1 MSCER
6 TLFIAHRSRSGLES
20 QVGFELTSRSA
31 RFVFRQTPGR
41 QSSERINKPMI
52 KHYLLSPGPTPIPNE
67 VALAM
72 SETMIHHRT
81 PQFNK
86 IFDEARQG
94 LQKLFGTKN
103 DVLMLAS
110 SGTGAMEA
118 SVANLFSPGDKVLVI
133 NGGKFGERWLNISN
147 AFGLNPVELKVE
159 WGQPVKVDAVEKQL
173 KAHPDL
179 KGVMIQASET
189 STTVLHPVKEIAK
202 LTKDGPLFLVDG
214 VTAVGVV
221 SIPLDEWGLDVL
233 VTGSQKAM
241 MLPPGLGFIAL
252 SDRAWERTK
261 RATLPR
267 FYFDLNLERKNQQ
280 KGSGAFT
287 PAVSLIF
294 GARASL
300 EMIQREGLDR
310 VYARHARMSRATRAA
325 ATALGLKL
333 LAPDSP
339 SPAATGVYLPNG
351 IDADQVLDYL
361 RDHMNITLAEG
372 QDQLKGK
379 VIRIAHVGYMGAFDV
394 ITAVAALEMVLRKF
408 GVELPFGK
416 GVAAAQ
422 EVLMESLV

>member
-1 MSCER
+1 
-6 TLFIAHRSRSGLES
+6 
-20 QVGFELTSRSA
+20 
-31 RFVFRQTPGR
+31 
-41 QSSERINKPMI
+41 MI

-81 PQFNK
+81 PQFNH
-86 IFDEARQG
+86 IFDQARQG
-94 LQKLFGTKN
+94 LKKLFGTKN
-103 DVLMLAS
+103 DVLILAS

-133 NGGKFGERWLNISN
+133 NGGKFGERWLNIAN
-147 AFGLNPVELKVE
+147 AFGLSPIELEVE
-159 WGQPVKVDAVEKQL
+159 WGQAVKVDTVEKQM

-202 LTKDGPLFLVDG
+202 LTKNGPLFLVDG

-261 RATLPR
+261 QAKLPR

-300 EMIQREGLDR
+300 EMMQREGLDR

-339 SPAATGVYLPNG
+339 SPAATGIYLPDG

>member
-1 MSCER
+1 
-6 TLFIAHRSRSGLES
+6 
-20 QVGFELTSRSA
+20 
-31 RFVFRQTPGR
+31 
-41 QSSERINKPMI
+41 MI

-86 IFDEARQG
+86 IFDEAREG
-94 LQKLFGTKN
+94 LKKLFGTKN

-118 SVANLFSPGDKVLVI
+118 SIANLFSPNDKVLVI

-147 AFGLNPVELKVE
+147 AYGLNPIEMKVP
-159 WGQPVKVDAVEKQL
+159 WGQAAKVADVEKQL
-173 KAHPDL
+173 KADPEIR
-179 KGVMIQASET
+179 GVMIQASET
-189 STTVLHPVKEIAK
+189 STTVLHPVQEIGQI
-202 LTKDGPLFLVDG
+202 TKNGPLFLVDG

-221 SIPLDEWGLDVL
+221 PMPMDEWGLDVL
-233 VTGSQKAM
+233 VTGSQKAL

-252 SDRAWERTK
+252 SNRAWEKTK
-261 RATLPR
+261 QAKLPR

-294 GARASL
+294 GLRASL
-300 EMIQREGLDR
+300 HMIQREGLEN
-310 VYARHARMSRATRAA
+310 VYARHARLCRAARAA

-339 SPAATGVYLPNG
+339 SPAATGIYLPNG
-351 IDADQVLDYL
+351 IDADEVLDYL
-361 RDHMNITLAEG
+361 RDKMNVTLAEG
-372 QDQLKGK
+372 QDQLKGRA
-379 VIRIAHVGYMGAFDV
+379 IRMAHVGYMGAFDV
-394 ITAVAALEMVLRKF
+394 ITGVAALEMALRKF
-408 GVELPFGK
+408 GAEIPFGR

-422 EVLMESLV
+422 EVLMEALA

>member
-1 MSCER
+1 
-6 TLFIAHRSRSGLES
+6 
-20 QVGFELTSRSA
+20 
-31 RFVFRQTPGR
+31 
-41 QSSERINKPMI
+41 MI
-52 KHYLLSPGPTPIPNE
+52 KQYLLSPGPTPIPNE

-72 SETMIHHRT
+72 SATMIHHRT
-81 PQFNK
+81 PQFNQV
-86 IFDEARQG
+86 FDEAREG
-94 LQKLFGTKN
+94 LKKLFGTKN

-118 SVANLFSPGDKVLVI
+118 SVANLFSPGDIVLVI
-133 NGGKFGERWLNISN
+133 NGGKFGERWLNIAN
-147 AFGLNPVELKVE
+147 AYGLNPIELKVE
-159 WGQPVKVDAVEKQL
+159 WGRAVKVADVEKQL
-173 KAHPDL
+173 KTNPVIQ
-179 KGVMIQASET
+179 GVMIQASET
-189 STTVLHPVKEIAK
+189 STTVFHPVKEIAK
-202 LTKDGPLFLVDG
+202 LTKNGPLFIVDG

-221 SIPLDEWGLDVL
+221 PVPVDDWSIDVL
-233 VTGSQKAM
+233 VTGSQKAL

-252 SDRAWERTK
+252 SDRAWEKTK
-261 RATLPR
+261 KAKLPR

-294 GARASL
+294 GVRASL
-300 EMIQREGLDR
+300 EMMEREGFER

-339 SPAATGVYLPNG
+339 SFAATGVYMPGG

-361 RDHMNITLAEG
+361 RDKMNVTLAEG

-394 ITAVAALEMVLRKF
+394 ITAVAALEMALRKF
-408 GVELPFGK
+408 GAEIPFGK

-422 EVLMESLV
+422 EVLMEALA

>member
-1 MSCER
+1 
-6 TLFIAHRSRSGLES
+6 
-20 QVGFELTSRSA
+20 
-31 RFVFRQTPGR
+31 
-41 QSSERINKPMI
+41 MI

-86 IFDEARQG
+86 IFDQVRQG
-94 LQKLFGTKN
+94 LKKLFGTKN
-103 DVLMLAS
+103 DVLMLAA

-118 SVANLFSPGDKVLVI
+118 SVANLFSPADKVLVI
-133 NGGKFGERWLNISN
+133 NGGKFGERWLNIAN
-147 AFGLNPVELKVE
+147 AFGLNPIELKVE
-159 WGQPVKVDAVEKQL
+159 WGQAVKVEAVEKQL

-202 LTKDGPLFLVDG
+202 LTKNGPLFLVDG

-221 SIPLDEWGLDVL
+221 SVPLDEWGLDVL

-261 RATLPR
+261 QATLPR
-267 FYFDLNLERKNQQ
+267 FYFDLNLERKSQQ

-300 EMIQREGLDR
+300 DMMQREGLDR

-339 SPAATGVYLPNG
+339 SPAATGVYLPDG

-394 ITAVAALEMVLRKF
+394 ITAIAALEMTLRKF

-422 EVLMESLV
+422 EVLMESLA

>member
-1 MSCER
+1 
-6 TLFIAHRSRSGLES
+6 
-20 QVGFELTSRSA
+20 
-31 RFVFRQTPGR
+31 
-41 QSSERINKPMI
+41 MI

-81 PQFNK
+81 PQFNQV
-86 IFDEARQG
+86 FMEAREG
-94 LQKLFGTKN
+94 LRKLFGTKN

-118 SVANLFSPGDKVLVI
+118 AVANLFSPADKVLVV
-133 NGGKFGERWLNISN
+133 NGGKFGERWLNIAN
-147 AFGLNPVELKVE
+147 AYGLNSLVLNVA
-159 WGQPVKVDAVEKQL
+159 WGQAVKVAEVENLLQ
-173 KAHPDL
+173 ANPDL

-189 STTVLHPVKEIAK
+189 STTVLHPIKEIAK
-202 LTKDGPLFLVDG
+202 LTRNGPLFLVDG

-221 SIPLDEWGLDVL
+221 PVPMDEWGIDVL
-233 VTGSQKAM
+233 VTGSQKAL

-252 SDRAWERTK
+252 GDRAWAKTK
-261 RATLPR
+261 TAKLPR

-294 GARASL
+294 GVRASL
-300 EMIQREGLDR
+300 QMIEREGLER
-310 VYARHARMSRATRAA
+310 VYARHARLCRATRAA

-339 SPAATGVYLPNG
+339 SPAATGVYLPEG
-351 IDADQVLDYL
+351 IDADKVLDYL
-361 RDHMNITLAEG
+361 RDKMNITLAEG

-379 VIRIAHVGYMGAFDV
+379 VIRIAHIGYMGAFDV
-394 ITAVAALEMVLRKF
+394 ITAIAALEMALRKF
-408 GVELPFGK
+408 GAEIPFGR

-422 EVLMESLV
+422 EVLMEALG

>member
-1 MSCER
+1 
-6 TLFIAHRSRSGLES
+6 
-20 QVGFELTSRSA
+20 
-31 RFVFRQTPGR
+31 
-41 QSSERINKPMI
+41 MI
-52 KHYLLSPGPTPIPNE
+52 KQYLLSPGPTPIPNE

-86 IFDEARQG
+86 IFDEARDG
-94 LQKLFGTKN
+94 LKKLFGTKN

-118 SVANLFSPGDKVLVI
+118 SVANLFSHGDRVLVI

-147 AFGLNPVELKVE
+147 AYGLNPIEMKVE
-159 WGQPVKVDAVEKQL
+159 WGQAVKVADVEKQL
-173 KAHPDL
+173 KANPDIQ
-179 KGVMIQASET
+179 GVMIQASET

-202 LTKDGPLFLVDG
+202 LTQNGPLFLVDG

-221 SIPLDEWGLDVL
+221 ALPLDDWGIDVL
-233 VTGSQKAM
+233 VSGSQKAL

-252 SDRAWERTK
+252 SDRAWEKTQK
-261 RATLPR
+261 AKLPR

-294 GARASL
+294 GLRASL
-300 EMIQREGLDR
+300 QMIEREGLQN
-310 VYARHARMSRATRAA
+310 VYARHDRLCRATRAG

-333 LAPDSP
+333 LAAEDP
-339 SPAATGVYLPNG
+339 SPAATGIYLPNG
-351 IDADQVLDYL
+351 IDADAVLEYL
-361 RDHMNITLAEG
+361 RDKMNVTLAEG

-379 VIRIAHVGYMGAFDV
+379 AIRIAHIGYMGAFDV
-394 ITAVAALEMVLRKF
+394 ITAIAALEMALRKF
-408 GVELPFGK
+408 GAEIPFGH

-422 EVLMESLV
+422 EVLMEALA

>member
-1 MSCER
+1 
-6 TLFIAHRSRSGLES
+6 
-20 QVGFELTSRSA
+20 
-31 RFVFRQTPGR
+31 
-41 QSSERINKPMI
+41 MI

-86 IFDEARQG
+86 VFEEARTG
-94 LQKLFGTKN
+94 LKKLFGTRN

-118 SVANLFSPGDKVLVI
+118 AVANLFSPRDKVLVV
-133 NGGKFGERWLNISN
+133 NGGKFGERWLNIAN
-147 AFGLNPVELKVE
+147 AFGLDPVEMKVE
-159 WGQPVKVDAVEKQL
+159 WGQAVKVEEVAKQI

-179 KGVMIQASET
+179 KAVMIQASET
-189 STTVLHPVKEIAK
+189 STTVFHPVREIAK
-202 LTKDGPLFLVDG
+202 LTKNGPLFLVDG

-221 SIPLDEWGLDVL
+221 PIPVDEWDIDVL

-241 MLPPGLGFIAL
+241 MLPPGLGFISL
-252 SDRAWERTK
+252 SERAWKKTK
-261 RATLPR
+261 EARLPR

-294 GARASL
+294 GVRASL
-300 EMIQREGLDR
+300 NMMQREGFDR

-339 SPAATGVYLPNG
+339 SPAATGIYLPDG
-351 IDADQVLDYL
+351 IDADRVLDYL

-394 ITAVAALEMVLRKF
+394 ITAIAALEMALRKF

-422 EVLMESLV
+422 EVLMEALA

>member
-1 MSCER
+1 
-6 TLFIAHRSRSGLES
+6 
-20 QVGFELTSRSA
+20 
-31 RFVFRQTPGR
+31 
-41 QSSERINKPMI
+41 MI
-52 KHYLLSPGPTPIPNE
+52 KHYLLSPGPTPVPNE

-81 PQFNK
+81 PQFNR
-86 IFDEARQG
+86 IFDQARQG
-94 LQKLFGTKN
+94 LKKLFATKN

-133 NGGKFGERWLNISN
+133 NGGKFGERWLNIAN

-159 WGQPVKVDAVEKQL
+159 WGQAVRVDAVEKQL

-189 STTVLHPVKEIAK
+189 STTVLHPVREIAK
-202 LTKDGPLFLVDG
+202 LTQNGPLFLVDG

-233 VTGSQKAM
+233 VTGSQKAL

-252 SDRAWERTK
+252 SDRAWDRTK
-261 RATLPR
+261 QATLPR

-280 KGSGAFT
+280 KGSGACT
-287 PAVSLIF
+287 PAVAWIF

-300 EMIQREGLDR
+300 EMMHREGLDR

-333 LAPDSP
+333 LAPDNP
-339 SPAATGVYLPNG
+339 SPAATGVYLPDG
-351 IDADQVLDYL
+351 IDSDQVLDYL

>member
-1 MSCER
+1 
-6 TLFIAHRSRSGLES
+6 
-20 QVGFELTSRSA
+20 
-31 RFVFRQTPGR
+31 
-41 QSSERINKPMI
+41 MI

-86 IFDEARQG
+86 VFDQARQG
-94 LQKLFGTKN
+94 LKKLFGTKS

-118 SVANLFSPGDKVLVI
+118 SVANLFSPADKVLVI
-133 NGGKFGERWLNISN
+133 NGGKFGERWLNIAH
-147 AFGLNPVELKVE
+147 AFGLNPIELKVE
-159 WGQPVKVDAVEKQL
+159 WGQAVKVDAVERQL

-179 KGVMIQASET
+179 KGVMVQASET
-189 STTVLHPVKEIAK
+189 STTVLHPVREIAK
-202 LTKDGPLFLVDG
+202 LTKNGPLLVVDG

-221 SIPLDEWGLDVL
+221 SIAFDEWGLDVL

-261 RATLPR
+261 QAKLPR

-300 EMIQREGLDR
+300 EMMQREGLDR
-310 VYARHARMSRATRAA
+310 VYTRHARMSRATRAA

-333 LAPDSP
+333 LAPENP
-339 SPAATGVYLPNG
+339 SPAATGIYLPDG

-379 VIRIAHVGYMGAFDV
+379 VVRIAHVGYMGAFDV
-394 ITAVAALEMVLRKF
+394 ITAIAALEMVMRKF

-422 EVLMESLV
+422 EILMESLV